1 MSSPAAIYS
10 VHLSRQAK
18 RQLRRLPQIA
28 IDSIDTVLQQLAHNP
43 RPRGVV
49 KLAGETGSHWRIRV
63 GSYRVLYEIDERHNL
78 VDVYRIKHRR
88 DAYR

>member
-1 MSSPAAIYS
+1 MNSPAVYS
-10 VHLSRQAK
+10 VRLEGRAE
-18 RQLRRLPQIA
+18 RQLQRLPQRA
-28 IDSIDTVLQQLAHNP
+28 IDRINAVLQQLAHNP